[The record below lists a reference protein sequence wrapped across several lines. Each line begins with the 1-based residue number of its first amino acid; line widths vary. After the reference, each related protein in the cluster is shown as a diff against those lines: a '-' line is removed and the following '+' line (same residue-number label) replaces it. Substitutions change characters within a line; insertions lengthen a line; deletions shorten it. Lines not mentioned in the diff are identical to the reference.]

1 MSARVDYAAVGV
13 RGDGIYRAQRGY
25 FRRAYETGRHGW
37 PAVGVSPMVARF
49 LRSAKTRRGRAL
61 DIGCGEGRHSVA
73 FAQRG
78 FDAVGV
84 DLEPK
89 ALARARAAAKGV
101 GAQPLFLQA
110 NVFALPFSPVA
121 FDVVMDYGCLHHVR
135 RSDTRRY
142 LDQVVPMIKPGGYF
156 LLSCF
161 STKFKHHP
169 NERRTRN
176 WLVHAGHYDRFFR
189 REEFRSLFGRWF
201 DILELTEDRDGSSV
215 FHNVLMR
222 KRGTSDGR
230 PAPDTGR
237 SGRSA
242 RRRA

>member
-1 MSARVDYAAVGV
+1 
-13 RGDGIYRAQRGY
+13 
-25 FRRAYETGRHGW
+25 
-37 PAVGVSPMVARF
+37 MVARF
-49 LRSAKTRRGRAL
+49 LRSAKTRGGRAL

-78 FDAVGV
+78 FEAVGV
-84 DLEPK
+84 DLEPR
-89 ALARARAAAKGV
+89 ALARARTAAKDV
-101 GAQPLFLQA
+101 GAQPVFLQA

-189 REEFRSLFGRWF
+189 REDFRSLFGRWF
-201 DILELTEDRDGSSV
+201 DILELTEDRDGSYV

-222 KRGTSDGR
+222 KRETSDGR
-230 PAPDTGR
+230 PAPDTGPSR
-237 SGRSA
+237 RSA

>member
-1 MSARVDYAAVGV
+1 
-13 RGDGIYRAQRGY
+13 
-25 FRRAYETGRHGW
+25 
-37 PAVGVSPMVARF
+37 MVARF
-49 LRSAKTRRGRAL
+49 LRSAKTRGGRAL

-89 ALARARAAAKGV
+89 ALARARSAAGGS
-101 GAQPLFLQA
+101 GARPWFLQA
-110 NVFALPFSPVA
+110 NVFALPFPPDA

-142 LDQVVPMIKPGGYF
+142 LDQVVPLVKPGGYF

-189 REEFRSLFGRWF
+189 REDFRSLFGRWF
-201 DILELTEDRDGSSV
+201 DILELTEDRDGSYV

-222 KRGTSDGR
+222 KRGKSDGGPSR
-230 PAPDTGR
+230 GAG
-237 SGRSA
+237 SGHSA

>member
-1 MSARVDYAAVGV
+1 VGN
-13 RGDGIYRAQRGY
+13 GGIYRAQREY

-37 PAVGVSPMVARF
+37 PTVGVSPMVARF
-49 LRSAKTRRGRAL
+49 LRSGKTRGGRVL

-84 DLEPK
+84 DLESK
-89 ALARARAAAKGV
+89 ALARARAAAKGA
-101 GAQPLFLQA
+101 GARPTFLQA
-110 NVFALPFSPVA
+110 NVFALPFAPEA

-135 RSDTRRY
+135 RADTRRY
-142 LDQVVPMIKPGGYF
+142 LTQVTPLVKPGGYF

-169 NERRTRN
+169 HERRTRN

-189 REEFRSLFGRWF
+189 REDFGPLFGRWF
-201 DILELTEDRDGSSV
+201 DIIDVTEDREGSYV

-222 KRGTSDGR
+222 KRGAGDGR
-230 PAPDTGR
+230 PSRDTGG